1 MAFHTGPA
9 LTRCLGSLDDDVEIV
24 VVDNGGGGPEID
36 EAEGD
41 DRVVLVRPGRNLG
54 FAAGCNLG
62 AKRASGETLVFLNP
76 DTVAQP
82 GAVRELA
89 QAVADPTVGIAMPR
103 LRLLSDPELLNS
115 DGNIVHLTGLSW
127 VGGYGEPASRL
138 TKPREIAYP
147 SGAAMAIRAETFH
160 HLGRFTDELFMY
172 LEDLELGWRARLHG
186 LRVIVT
192 PAADVLHDYHYARNL
207 TKEHLIERNR
217 LVFVGST
224 YSWRLL
230 ILLAPLLGCAELAMV
245 VLSLRRGWFRGKL
258 GGWAWCIRHGR
269 WLARHRR
276 ETQLLRRVTDR
287 ELANYLTPVIDPRVG
302 DLPRSVGAVN
312 GLMAAYW
319 RLVRR
324 AL

>member
-1 MAFHTGPA
+1 M
-9 LTRCLGSLDDDVEIV
+9 I
-24 VVDNGGGGPEID
+24 VDNGGGGPEID
-36 EAEGD
+36 LAEADE
-41 DRVVLVRPGRNLG
+41 RVVLVRPGKNLG

-62 AKRASGETLVFLNP
+62 AERATGEALVFLNP
-76 DTVAQP
+76 DTVARK
-82 GAVRELA
+82 GAIRELA
-89 QAVADPTVGIAMPR
+89 QAVADPSVGIAMAR

-115 DGNIVHLTGLSW
+115 DGNVVHLTGLSW

-138 TKPREIAYP
+138 TDPREIAYP
-147 SGAAMAIRAETFH
+147 SGAAMAIRAQTFRD
-160 HLGRFTDELFMY
+160 LGRFTEELFMY

-192 PAADVLHDYHYARNL
+192 PAADVLHDYHYSRNA

-217 LVFVGST
+217 IVFVGSA

-230 ILLAPLLGCAELAMV
+230 LVLAPLLASAELAMLL
-245 VLSLRRGWFRGKL
+245 LSLRRGWFRGKL
-258 GGWAWCIRHGR
+258 AGWGWCVRHGR

-276 ETQLLRRVTDR
+276 ETQRLRRVPDR
-287 ELANYLTPVIDPRVG
+287 DLVRYLTPVLDPKVG
-302 DLPRSVGAVN
+302 ELPRSIGALN
-312 GLMAAYW
+312 GVMAAYW